1 MSQLE
6 NENIAS
12 LTSATSSLPE
22 EKTFIPTLKEEDEL
36 LEMSEDFDFENFQV
50 VRREFFAH
58 LSEPTVSF
66 KNCKITINSACLSK
80 FPDTMYAQALVSDSK
95 KILAL
100 RPCEEGARDSFL
112 WCKFDKNGKRVPK
125 TTTCK
130 IFFAKLVSLM
140 GWNPN
145 YRYKMLGKIIRS
157 GEEFLILFD
166 LNATEMYQRTVKD
179 DGKIRTSRTP
189 IFPAEWQDQFGLPVE
204 EHQKLLQVNIFDGYT
219 VFGVQE
225 RKENVPTAE
234 LTIENIPEG
243 GENV

>member
-1 MSQLE
+1 MDTYIKDPVALALNIE
-6 NENIAS
+6 NPE
-12 LTSATSSLPE
+12 ATKIE
-22 EKTFIPTLKEEDEL
+22 IMEDP
-36 LEMSEDFDFENFQV
+36 DFSYEGFQV
-50 VRREFFAH
+50 VRGEFFAH
-58 LSEPTVSF
+58 MYEPSITF
-66 KNCKITINSACLSK
+66 NNCKVSLNTACIRKL
-80 FPDTMYAQALVSDSK
+80 PEVEYVQILVNPETMK
-95 KILAL
+95 LAV
-100 RPCEEGARDSFL
+100 RPCNEDDKDSFL
-112 WCKFDKNGKRVPK
+112 WCNNKNGKRKPK
-125 TTTCK
+125 QITCRL
-130 IFFAKLVSLM
+130 FFAKLVSLM

>member
-1 MSQLE
+1 MSELE
-6 NENIAS
+6 NENVES

-36 LEMSEDFDFENFQV
+36 LEMNEDFDFENFQV

-80 FPDTMYAQALVSDSK
+80 FPDTMYAQALVSDNK

-130 IFFAKLVSLM
+130 IFFAKLVNLM
-140 GWNPN
+140 GWTPEH
-145 YRYKMLGKIIRS
+145 RYKLLGKLVHAN
-157 GEEFLILFD
+157 GQYLIAFD
-166 LNATEMYQRTVKD
+166 LTSAQIYPTTYTENEKP
-179 DGKIRTSRTP
+179 KSSKTP
-189 IFPAEWQDQFGLPVE
+189 VFPAEWQTQFGLPFK
-204 EHQKLLQVNIFDGYT
+204 EHRKSMIINVFDGYAIYSIKDNPQKKNET
-219 VFGVQE
+219 
-225 RKENVPTAE
+225 
-234 LTIENIPEG
+234 EG
-243 GENV
+243 GTTE